1 MPQVNA
7 TLEYLQ
13 NLPLYGEEKPYWCF
27 FAPREGLN
35 LNVQRLDNLEFEA
48 RENIP
53 INDLRHT
60 SKKADINECGFQVV
74 SHLSKF
80 SSFNNTEK
88 IEDYRVET
96 EQLLKNTLGALYVKC
111 YDSVLR
117 KNVVFERDTIDLG
130 DTLHIEGPA
139 RGVHSDITYVSGPTI
154 INRYMSEEAKEEF
167 LKPGYRARIINTW
180 RTLVPVLE
188 DRPLALC
195 DSRSVDP
202 EDLFEADRVIPGL
215 VGEVYYLTY
224 NAKHKWFWLEKQ
236 TPAEP
241 FIFVMYNTKL
251 GPHARFCPHVSFIN
265 PNAPDRAAPR
275 ESIETRSI
283 VITKE

>member
-60 SKKADINECGFQVV
+60 SKKADINEYGFQVV

-80 SSFNNTEK
+80 SSFDSSEK
-88 IEDYRVET
+88 IKGHRVET
-96 EQLLKNTLGALYVKC
+96 EQLLKNTLGSLYVKC
-111 YDSVLR
+111 YDLVLR
-117 KNVVFERDTIDLG
+117 KNVVCKRDTIDLG

-139 RGVHSDITYVSGPTI
+139 RGVHNITYVSGPTI

-241 FIFVMYNTKL
+241 FIFMILVNMLHKV
-251 GPHARFCPHVSFIN
+251 CPHVSFIN
-265 PNAPDRAAPR
+265 PNALDRAAPR